1 MRRRSRDGF
10 RLRDRG
16 EYSNA
21 VSAIPEERRGTARYL
36 QALAQHWPFIVGSIA
51 LAVATA
57 AAYLQTAESRY
68 EARAD
73 ILVAAV
79 SASDDA
85 FVGIP
90 VIRETGESR
99 GVLTAAYF
107 VRTPQVA
114 DAVRRRLRPPMS
126 RDDLLGSVRVA
137 PQQQSNIVTITAEA
151 HSPGRAVAIANAF
164 AEAVI
169 AERTGVFQ
177 RELRRFIRRLESRLA
192 DLGRQDTSE
201 TRALADRLGVLRGLV
216 GARDPTLRIASRA
229 VPPKEQSWPR
239 PVLSIA
245 VAVLAGALL
254 GIGIAIALELLSPLV
269 LRDEDV
275 LEQRLPLLA
284 RAPRT
289 TLDLERYFTG
299 GALAEDVTDAYR
311 LARVNL
317 ATAVEGGGSSGTILV
332 TSASHG
338 EGKTTVAANLALVY
352 AQAGFSVV
360 LVDADVRRHQLT
372 VALASKSQAAGLQT
386 LLLEGP
392 AEDAFTTVGG
402 FGSQL
407 RLVTA
412 ATGDGASIDV
422 LQSSRVR
429 AVVDELAA
437 HADVVIF
444 DSPPITEVADALRL
458 ATAVDAVVL
467 VVRYGRS
474 RRDRLA
480 DALLLLDQLGVR
492 PAGIIAI
499 LRRRSRGRRAGRISN
514 GRQMTPGETATGQTS
529 RTRARSSA
537 RQS

>member
-1 MRRRSRDGF
+1 
-10 RLRDRG
+10 
-16 EYSNA
+16 
-21 VSAIPEERRGTARYL
+21 VSAIPEERGGTARYL

-57 AAYLQTAESRY
+57 VAYVETGGSRY

-79 SASDDA
+79 SAGDDA

-107 VRTPQVA
+107 IRTPQVA
-114 DAVRRRLRPPMS
+114 DAVRRRLRPSTS
-126 RDDLLGSVRVA
+126 REDLLGSVRVA
-137 PQQQSNIVTITAEA
+137 PQEQSNIVTITAEA
-151 HSPGRAVAIANAF
+151 PSPGRAVAIANAF

-169 AERTGVFQ
+169 AERTAVFQ
-177 RELRRFIRRLESRLA
+177 RELRRFVRRLESRLA
-192 DLGRQDTSE
+192 DLGRQETGE

-216 GARDPTLRIASRA
+216 GAPDPTLRIASRA
-229 VPPKEQSWPR
+229 VPPTEPSWPR

-289 TLDLERYFTG
+289 TLKDLERYFTG

-332 TSASHG
+332 TSASRG

-372 VALASKSQAAGLQT
+372 VALASKSQAGLQT

-392 AEDAFTTVGG
+392 VENAFTAVRG

-412 ATGDGASIDV
+412 APGDGASIDL

-467 VVRYGRS
+467 VVRFGRS

-514 GRQMTPGETATGQTS
+514 GRQTTLPETATGQTS
-529 RTRARSSA
+529 RTRASSSA